1 MVALIEFIALQGLI
15 SILYTFQEN
24 LKISEI
30 KLIFST
36 WKFGK
41 PTEDLFLKLNEWLLF
56 LSLTSILVEE

>member
-1 MVALIEFIALQGLI
+1 MVALIDFIALQGLI
-15 SILYTFQEN
+15 SILYTLQEN

-41 PTEDLFLKLNEWLLF
+41 PTEGPIFF
-56 LSLTSILVEE
+56 